1 MELDCFVID
10 AMRERQSDNLYA
22 LGAEEFQTLLK
33 TSTDSN
39 RNLEHYY
46 DNFFQKSLL
55 KVSQTIEINCEDLKD
70 PDKLDKLVTK

>member
-46 DNFFQKSLL
+46 DNFF
-55 KVSQTIEINCEDLKD
+55 
-70 PDKLDKLVTK
+70 